1 MAETKTVAC
10 RIHPD
15 IKEKLE
21 AMADERKTAKSRL
34 LEEWIRE
41 KVEEHDDPSAK
52 PDLPEGVYVPNSEK
66 YDYAVRY
73 KRDGE
78 TRRKYYKTRSG
89 AINGVKRLR
98 A

>member
-1 MAETKTVAC
+1 MPKPVAC
-10 RIHPD
+10 RLHPEID
-15 IKEKLE
+15 EELERLADERRTSKARIIEEWIKEKLE
-21 AMADERKTAKSRL
+21 
-34 LEEWIRE
+34 EETSGSSSSE
-41 KVEEHDDPSAK
+41 S
-52 PDLPEGVYVPNSEK
+52 LPGGVYVPNSEK

-89 AINGVKRLR
+89 AINGAERLR